1 MAGMTDRRSDAAGFR
16 AARDLLLRHRADY
29 DAARAEFSW
38 PALGD
43 FNWALDW
50 FDAIAAEHPDR
61 TALRIVTRD
70 EAGTRIS
77 YAEMAA
83 RSNQVAN
90 WLRGLGV
97 RRGDRLLLMLGNI
110 APLWEVILAA
120 MKLGAV
126 IVPTSTLLGP
136 ADVADRIERGDV
148 RHVVTESAHVPK
160 FREVPGDWTRIAVEP
175 TVGGATAEASAVAAT
190 DGTGGTGGADGSG
203 GAQEAPAQEAPAPG
217 TWLPYADSFAAA
229 GEFTPDGVTKAS
241 DPLLLYFT
249 SGTTAQPKLVQHT
262 HASYPAG
269 HLSTMYWIG
278 LQPGDVHLNISSPGW
293 AKHAW
298 SNVYAPWNAGAT
310 ALVFGYDRFSAG
322 DLLQVLG
329 QEGVTT
335 FCAPPTVWRMLIQA
349 DLASAD
355 VTALRE
361 CLGAG
366 EPLNPEVIEQVRQ
379 AWNIT
384 VRDGYGQT
392 ETTAQAGNTPG
403 QPVRPGSMGRPLP
416 GYEIT
421 LIDPVTGQPA
431 QEGEICLDLRQRP
444 LGLMTGY
451 QGDPEQDAE
460 AMRDGYYHTGD
471 VASRDADGYITYV
484 GRTDEVFKASD
495 YRISPFELESAL
507 IEHEAVAEAAVVP
520 SPDPVRL
527 AVPKAYVALV
537 AGVIPSAEVAQ
548 SIMAFSRARLAPY
561 KRVRR
566 IEFAELPKT
575 ISGKI
580 RRVELRGQEMARNGD
595 GELPGRDPDG
605 VGGPFWSSPSHR
617 GSTEF
622 WEEDFSW

>member
-1 MAGMTDRRSDAAGFR
+1 MAGMTDPRNDAASFR

-38 PALGD
+38 PELD
-43 FNWALDW
+43 EFNWALDW

-61 TALRIVTRD
+61 SALRIVTRD
-70 EAGTRIS
+70 EGASTRVS
-77 YAEMAA
+77 YAEMAT

-90 WLRGLGV
+90 WLRELGV

-136 ADVADRIERGDV
+136 VDLADRITRGQV

-175 TVGGATAEASAVAAT
+175 TVGGAIAEASDT
-190 DGTGGTGGADGSG
+190 QGTMGAIGAIGAG
-203 GAQEAPAQEAPAPG
+203 GAQETPAPG
-217 TWLPYADSFAAA
+217 VWLRYADSYGAAEEFAA
-229 GEFTPDGVTKAS
+229 DGVTRAS

-329 QEGVTT
+329 AEGVTT

-366 EPLNPEVIEQVRQ
+366 EPLNPEVIDQVRQ
-379 AWNIT
+379 AWDIT

-421 LIDPVTGQPA
+421 LIDPVSGKA
-431 QEGEICLDLRQRP
+431 AEEGEICLDLSSRP

-471 VASRDADGYITYV
+471 VARRDADGYITYV
-484 GRTDEVFKASD
+484 GRTDDVFKASD

-527 AVPKAYVALV
+527 AVPKAYVTLV
-537 AGVIPSAEVAQ
+537 TGVFPSAEVAQ

-580 RRVELRGQEMARNGD
+580 RRVELRGQEEARAGT
-595 GELPGRDPDG
+595 GAPPARDPDG
-605 VGGPFWSSPSHR
+605 VGGPFRASPSPR
-617 GSTEF
+617 GTTEF